1 MSDGPHRSLPMRKP
15 WRTVAELADTP
26 AFTVEEVV
34 PEMLNALS
42 NDWREEVNA
51 ELQSELKAL
60 LARAGQFQLFPAQRR
75 EALDRLAR
83 TAAGMPLALAL
94 VECADRAM
102 AAGHAGDQ
110 AFAETVRS
118 ALALRVTRGTRQT
131 EEHYLRKTAAPRAIN
146 VRARFE
152 QAASACDFA
161 TLARRLTGAETGPTT
176 TRLVKKDGLD
186 DGVQL

>member
-1 MSDGPHRSLPMRKP
+1 MRKP

-42 NDWREEVNA
+42 NDWREEVSA
-51 ELQSELKAL
+51 ELQRELKTL
-60 LARAGQFQLFPAQRR
+60 LGHADQFRLFPEQRR
-75 EALDRLAR
+75 QALDRLAR

-94 VECADRAM
+94 VECADRVM
-102 AAGHAGDQ
+102 AAGRAGED
-110 AFAETVRS
+110 AFTETVRS

-131 EEHYLRKTAAPRAIN
+131 EEHYLRKTAAPRANN

-152 QAASACDFA
+152 QAANACDFA
-161 TLARRLTGAETGPTT
+161 TLARRLTGAERGPTII
-176 TRLVKKDGLD
+176 RAGKKDGLD
-186 DGVQL
+186 DGVPL

>member
-1 MSDGPHRSLPMRKP
+1 MRKP

-42 NDWREEVNA
+42 NDWREEVSSEVQN
-51 ELQSELKAL
+51 ELRGL
-60 LARAGQFQLFPAQRR
+60 LARADQFQLFPEQRR
-75 EALDRLAR
+75 EALDRLVR
-83 TAAGMPLALAL
+83 SAAGMPLALAL

-102 AAGHAGDQ
+102 AAGHVGDG
-110 AFAETVRS
+110 AFADTVRS

-131 EEHYLRKTAAPRAIN
+131 EEHYLRKTEAPRANN

-161 TLARRLTGAETGPTT
+161 TLARRLTGAESVPTT
-176 TRLVKKDGLD
+176 IRPVKKDGLD

>member
-1 MSDGPHRSLPMRKP
+1 MRKP

-26 AFTVEEVV
+26 AFAVDEVV
-34 PEMLNALS
+34 PEMLNALC
-42 NDWREEVNA
+42 NDWREEVSA
-51 ELQSELKAL
+51 EFQSELKAL
-60 LARAGQFQLFPAQRR
+60 LTRADQSQLFPEQRR

-102 AAGHAGDQ
+102 AAGHTGHD
-110 AFAETVRS
+110 AFTETVRS
-118 ALALRVTRGTRQT
+118 ALALRVTRSTRQT
-131 EEHYLRKTAAPRAIN
+131 EEHYLRKSAAPRANN

-152 QAASACDFA
+152 QAAGACDFA
-161 TLARRLTGAETGPTT
+161 TLARRLTGAESGPTT
-176 TRLVKKDGLD
+176 IRPVKKGGLD